1 MRVLV
6 TACLLGSAFMLS
18 ACQTT
23 SSDKGVDKNIT
34 TSSVKKSAKKKS
46 ATQSAT
52 SGYTASPYDKL
63 IKKHAKKNGVPVSLA
78 RAVVK
83 IESNYNASAR
93 GAAGEVGLMQIKPAT
108 ARGMG
113 YSGSTKNLYN
123 PENNIAFGMK
133 YLGEAYRRGGGTTC
147 GAILKYNAG
156 HYAKRMNPVSAKYCQ
171 RVKAI
176 LK

>member
-1 MRVLV
+1 MPL
-6 TACLLGSAFMLS
+6 
-18 ACQTT
+18 
-23 SSDKGVDKNIT
+23 D
-34 TSSVKKSAKKKS
+34 
-46 ATQSAT
+46 
-52 SGYTASPYDKL
+52 
-63 IKKHAKKNGVPVSLA
+63 LA
-78 RAVVK
+78 HAVVQ

-147 GAILKYNAG
+147 DAILKYNAG
-156 HYAKRMNPVSAKYCQ
+156 HYAKKMNPVSAKYCQ